1 MAIELLKPNKIN
13 KLNKLNKKCA
23 ERKTLLTKMLEND
36 IL

>member
-1 MAIELLKPNKIN
+1 MAIERLKLNKIN
-13 KLNKLNKKCA
+13 KMNKKYA

>member
-1 MAIELLKPNKIN
+1 MDIELLKPNKV
-13 KLNKLNKKCA
+13 NKLNKKCA